1 MLPMSHSLR
10 DAIGNLGQRLS
21 LGDRPM
27 PENPPLSRLAAKL
40 AQDGGTTEHRPA
52 KDYDAVARE
61 ILAQL
66 ASGLQLDTR
75 QLRDAAWCLWS
86 TAPAIANQPGEFSA
100 LLLQMQASDSAR
112 PFRTLA
118 TSFMA
123 SYTVDQAGSSETAQV
138 LGGLSQQWGGPWGQV
153 HQAYQ
158 LFDLTNGPQALAAA
172 VIAQDKPASD
182 ILKAAGIGAISA
194 QSGYAQAITGAL
206 LDQLARGRDLDHLT
220 RLARIQRYAMTAEG
234 NPIYGDQRPNL
245 VEALLRPFGNGKV
258 EKTIRDLFLKV
269 VLALMGD
276 PRLKPG
282 NWSLVPTAL
291 REMVQR
297 WLTEQ
302 SLRQFL
308 DIVDRTAD
316 DSMWPYRR
324 AFWEG
329 VYDRGLIG
337 DAWVAFGPDG
347 QRQARNAF
355 GKGAE
360 FAILA
365 AEGRQVESGHA
376 VLLLRI
382 GNGVVADW
390 SHNGKCNIWSNAD
403 SKTAPK
409 LFRKSYGSDEIR
421 IHKGTGNYET
431 EDLMSLMHMSSPT
444 YNWQGKVAERL
455 RKMTG
460 IRLQQ
465 SDYRWP

>member
-1 MLPMSHSLR
+1 MSHSLR
-10 DAIGNLGQRLS
+10 DAIVHLGQRLS
-21 LGDRPM
+21 LGERPV
-27 PENPPLSRLAAKL
+27 PENPPLARLAAKL
-40 AQDGGTTEHRPA
+40 VQDGGTTERRPP
-52 KDYDAVARE
+52 KDFDAVAGE

-66 ASGLQLDTR
+66 QSGVQLDTR
-75 QLRDAAWCLWS
+75 QLRDAAWCLW
-86 TAPAIANQPGEFSA
+86 TTNPAIADQPREFGA
-100 LLLQMQASDSAR
+100 LLLQMQGSDSAR

-123 SYTVDQAGSSETAQV
+123 SYTADQAGNSEAAQV
-138 LGGLSQQWGGPWGQV
+138 LGRLSQQWGGPWGQV

-158 LFDLTNGPQALAAA
+158 LFDLSSGPQALAAA

-194 QSGYAQAITGAL
+194 QSGYAKAITGAL
-206 LDQLARGRDLDHLT
+206 LDQLAQGRDMDHLT
-220 RLARIQRYAMTAEG
+220 RLARIQRYAMTPEG

-245 VEALLRPFGNGKV
+245 VEALLRPFGTGTV
-258 EKTIRDLFLKV
+258 EKAVRDLFLKI
-269 VLALMGD
+269 VLSLMGD

-282 NWSLVPTAL
+282 NWSFVPTAL

-316 DSMWPYRR
+316 DGMWRYRR

-329 VYDRGLIG
+329 VYDRGMIG

-347 QRQARNAF
+347 HRMAKSVF
-355 GKGAE
+355 GKSAE
-360 FAILA
+360 FAVLA
-365 AEGRQVESGHA
+365 SEGRQVESGHA

-390 SHNGKCNIWSNAD
+390 SHNGKCNIWSSAD

-409 LFRKSYGSDEIR
+409 LFKKTYGSDEIR

-431 EDLMSLMHMSSPT
+431 EDLLSLMHMSSPT